1 MDSEYYCGIITDNE
15 SSNLDNI
22 FKQKCFDNNLDNL
35 DAEISKTK
43 FPDKYLNEL
52 YEISGKKISDL
63 KNQDGFLIYCNEDK
77 LKDDVEKNSIF
88 TISGDKLTT
97 YNIAGFIGTKHIF
110 LTIRSRFAKENRDDY
125 FLHYMLQKVFNI
137 NISTLEHAT
146 DRNKAFQFLPYLFK
160 YYFLQAMSQGLY
172 KKYVWNKYNDSKV
185 KGTIDI
191 ARHIKHNFIFTGN
204 IAYNVREHSYDN
216 NINQLIRH
224 TIEYISNLKMFSM
237 MLENDDMIDL
247 VQDIR
252 SITPTY
258 SEKNRQQVINNNLKS
273 DIHPYYS
280 EYEPLRQICLQ
291 ILMEDDELKYG
302 RTENKIYGVL
312 FDAAW
317 LWEEYLNTLV
327 SEIDSSFIHTRNKEG
342 FGMIKMLKD
351 MDNNKDCWHAYP
363 DFYSKES
370 GIVMD
375 AKYKHAKE
383 IKDIARDDRMQIISY
398 MHILGAATGV
408 FLYPTDKESDK
419 ENKHNILSGKL
430 NIPDKN
436 TDEYIYQYS
445 FKIPQGEINC
455 MQDFI
460 DKITVSENEFIEYW
474 KSVLKNN
481 NETVKC

>member
-1 MDSEYYCGIITDNE
+1 MSNPYLYGQTEDNKQ
-15 SSNLDNI
+15 SKSLDEI
-22 FKQKCFDNNLDNL
+22 FKIQ
-35 DAEISKTK
+35 
-43 FPDKYLNEL
+43 FPKELLNEL
-52 YEISGKKISDL
+52 YDISGKKISDL

-77 LKDDVEKNSIF
+77 LKDDVENNSIF

-97 YNIAGFIGTKHIF
+97 YNIAGFVGTQNT
-110 LTIRSRFAKENRDDY
+110 LLSIRSRFAQDNGDDY

-160 YYFLQAMSQGLY
+160 YYFLKALSQGLY

-237 MLENDDMIDL
+237 MLESDDMADL

-273 DIHPYYS
+273 DIHPYYY

-302 RTENKIYGVL
+302 RAENKIYGVL

-342 FGMIKMLKD
+342 VGMICMLK
-351 MDNNKDCWHAYP
+351 NKDNKPKYWQAYP
-363 DFYSKES
+363 DFYSS
-370 GIVMD
+370 ALDIVMD

-383 IKDIARDDRMQIISY
+383 VKDIARDDRMQIISY
-398 MHILGAATGV
+398 MHVLGLKKGV
-408 FLYPTDKESDK
+408 FLHPAD
-419 ENKHNILSGKL
+419 NKHAGNISYGKL
-430 NIPDKN
+430 NIPEKN
-436 TDEYIYQYS
+436 TDEYVYQYC

>member
-1 MDSEYYCGIITDNE
+1 MSNPYLYGQTEDNKQ
-15 SSNLDNI
+15 SKSLDEI
-22 FKQKCFDNNLDNL
+22 F
-35 DAEISKTK
+35 ETE
-43 FPDKYLNEL
+43 FPKELLNEL
-52 YEISGKKISDL
+52 YDISGKKISDL

-77 LKDDVEKNSIF
+77 LKDDVESSCIF

-97 YNIAGFIGTKHIF
+97 YNIAGFIGTKHTF
-110 LTIRSRFAKENRDDY
+110 LTIRSRFAKENDDY

-191 ARHIKHNFIFTGN
+191 ARHIKYNFIFTGN

-237 MLENDDMIDL
+237 MLESDDMVDL

-258 SEKNRQQVINNNLKS
+258 SEKNRQHIINNNLKS

-302 RTENKIYGVL
+302 RQENKIYGVL

-327 SEIDSSFIHTRNKEG
+327 CEIDSSFIHTCNKSKENR
-342 FGMIKMLKD
+342 IYMLE
-351 MDNNKDCWHAYP
+351 NNGWEAYP
-363 DFYSKES
+363 DYYSEVL

-375 AKYKHAKE
+375 AKYKHANG
-383 IKDIARDDRMQIISY
+383 INQIDSKDKMQIISY
-398 MHILGAATGV
+398 MHILGLKKGV
-408 FLYPTDKESDK
+408 FLYPSENYEEPKYRKLHLYHK
-419 ENKHNILSGKL
+419 ENS
-430 NIPDKN
+430 
-436 TDEYIYQYS
+436 DEYVYQYC
-445 FKIPQGEINC
+445 FKIPQGEIND

-481 NETVKC
+481 NETVKCQSDVII

>member
-1 MDSEYYCGIITDNE
+1 MNNE
-15 SSNLDNI
+15 CLYGHTV
-22 FKQKCFDNNLDNL
+22 DNNQSVSLD
-35 DAEISKTK
+35 EIFEPQFRKEL
-43 FPDKYLNEL
+43 LNEL
-52 YEISGKKISDL
+52 YDISGKKISDL
-63 KNQDGFLIYCNEDK
+63 KNQDGFLIYCNENK
-77 LKDDVEKNSIF
+77 LKDDVENNSIF

-97 YNIAGFIGTKHIF
+97 YNIAGFVGTQNT
-110 LTIRSRFAKENRDDY
+110 LLSIRSRFAQDNGDDY

-237 MLENDDMIDL
+237 MLESDDMIDL

-273 DIHPYYS
+273 DIHPYYY

-302 RTENKIYGVL
+302 RAENKIYGVL

-327 SEIDSSFIHTRNKEG
+327 SEIDSSFIHTRNKNG
-342 FGMIKMLKD
+342 SGMIKMLKD
-351 MDNNKDCWHAYP
+351 MGNDGDCWKAYP
-363 DFYSKES
+363 DYYSS
-370 GIVMD
+370 ALDIVMD

-383 IKDIARDDRMQIISY
+383 VKDIARDDRMQIISY
-398 MHILGAATGV
+398 MHILGLKKGV
-408 FLYPTDKESDK
+408 FLHPAD
-419 ENKHNILSGKL
+419 NKHAGNISYGKL

-436 TDEYIYQYS
+436 TDEYVYQYC

>member
-1 MDSEYYCGIITDNE
+1 MSNPYLYGQTEDNNQ
-15 SSNLDNI
+15 SVSLDEI
-22 FKQKCFDNNLDNL
+22 FKIQ
-35 DAEISKTK
+35 
-43 FPDKYLNEL
+43 FPKELLNEL
-52 YEISGKKISDL
+52 YDISGKKISDL
-63 KNQDGFLIYCNEDK
+63 KNLDGFLIYCNEDK
-77 LKDDVEKNSIF
+77 LKDDVESSSIF

-97 YNIAGFIGTKHIF
+97 YNIAGFVGTQNT
-110 LTIRSRFAKENRDDY
+110 LLSIRSRFAQDNGDDY

-160 YYFLQAMSQGLY
+160 YYFLKALSQKKK

-237 MLENDDMIDL
+237 MLESDDMADL

-273 DIHPYYS
+273 DIHPYYY

-302 RTENKIYGVL
+302 RAENKIYGVL

-317 LWEEYLNTLV
+317 LWEEYLNTLI
-327 SEIDSSFIHTRNKEG
+327 SEIDSSFIHTRNKSKENR
-342 FGMIKMLKD
+342 IYMLE
-351 MDNNKDCWHAYP
+351 NNGWEAYP
-363 DFYSKES
+363 DYYSS
-370 GIVMD
+370 ALDIVMD
-375 AKYKHAKE
+375 AKYKHANG
-383 IKDIARDDRMQIISY
+383 INQIDSKDKMQIISY
-398 MHILGAATGV
+398 MHVLGLKKGV
-408 FLYPTDKESDK
+408 FLHPAD
-419 ENKHNILSGKL
+419 NKHAGNISYGKL
-430 NIPDKN
+430 NIPEKN
-436 TDEYIYQYS
+436 TDEYVYQHC

>member
-1 MDSEYYCGIITDNE
+1 MSNPYLYGQTEDNKQ
-15 SSNLDNI
+15 SKSLDEI
-22 FKQKCFDNNLDNL
+22 FKIQ
-35 DAEISKTK
+35 
-43 FPDKYLNEL
+43 FPKELLNEL
-52 YEISGKKISDL
+52 YDISGKKISDL

-77 LKDDVEKNSIF
+77 LKDDVENNSIF

-97 YNIAGFIGTKHIF
+97 YNIAGFVGTQNT
-110 LTIRSRFAKENRDDY
+110 LLSIRSRFAQDNGDDY

-137 NISTLEHAT
+137 NISTLEHTT

-160 YYFLQAMSQGLY
+160 YYFLKALSQGLY

-237 MLENDDMIDL
+237 MLESDDMIDL

-273 DIHPYYS
+273 DIHPYYY

-302 RTENKIYGVL
+302 RAENKIYGVL

-317 LWEEYLNTLV
+317 LWEEYLNILI
-327 SEIDSSFIHTRNKEG
+327 SEIDISFIHTCNKSKENR
-342 FGMIKMLKD
+342 IYMLE
-351 MDNNKDCWHAYP
+351 NNGWEAYP
-363 DFYSKES
+363 DYYSS
-370 GIVMD
+370 ALDIVMD
-375 AKYKHAKE
+375 AKYKHANG
-383 IKDIARDDRMQIISY
+383 INQIDDSKDKMQIISY
-398 MHILGAATGV
+398 MHVLGLKKGV
-408 FLYPTDKESDK
+408 FLHPAD
-419 ENKHNILSGKL
+419 NKHAGNISYGKL

-436 TDEYIYQYS
+436 TDEYVYQYC

-460 DKITVSENEFIEYW
+460 DKIIVSENEFIEYW

>member
-1 MDSEYYCGIITDNE
+1 MSNPYLYGQTEDNKQ
-15 SSNLDNI
+15 SKSLDEI
-22 FKQKCFDNNLDNL
+22 FKIQ
-35 DAEISKTK
+35 
-43 FPDKYLNEL
+43 FPKELLNEL
-52 YEISGKKISDL
+52 YDISGKKISDL

-77 LKDDVEKNSIF
+77 LKDDVENNSIF

-97 YNIAGFIGTKHIF
+97 YNIAGFVGTQNT
-110 LTIRSRFAKENRDDY
+110 LLSIRSRFAQDNGDDY

-160 YYFLQAMSQGLY
+160 YYFLKALSQGLY

-237 MLENDDMIDL
+237 MLESDDMIDL

-273 DIHPYYS
+273 DIHPYYY

-302 RTENKIYGVL
+302 RAENKIYGVL

-317 LWEEYLNTLV
+317 LWEEYLNTLI
-327 SEIDSSFIHTRNKEG
+327 SEIDSSFIHTRNKSKENR
-342 FGMIKMLKD
+342 IYMLE
-351 MDNNKDCWHAYP
+351 NNGWEAYP
-363 DFYSKES
+363 DYYSS
-370 GIVMD
+370 ALDIVMD
-375 AKYKHAKE
+375 AKYKHANG
-383 IKDIARDDRMQIISY
+383 INQIDSKDKMQIISY
-398 MHILGAATGV
+398 MHVLGLKKGV
-408 FLYPTDKESDK
+408 FLHPAD
-419 ENKHNILSGKL
+419 NKHAGNISYGKL

-436 TDEYIYQYS
+436 TDEYVYQYC

>member
-1 MDSEYYCGIITDNE
+1 MNNECLYGYTVDNNQ
-15 SSNLDNI
+15 SVSLDKI
-22 FKQKCFDNNLDNL
+22 FKPQ
-35 DAEISKTK
+35 
-43 FPDKYLNEL
+43 FPKELLNEL
-52 YEISGKKISDL
+52 YDISGKKISDL

-77 LKDDVEKNSIF
+77 LKDDVENNSIF
-88 TISGDKLTT
+88 TISGNELTT
-97 YNIAGFIGTKHIF
+97 HNIAGFIGTQNT
-110 LTIRSRFAKENRDDY
+110 LLSIRSRFAHDNGDDY

-146 DRNKAFQFLPYLFK
+146 DRNNAFQFLPYLFK
-160 YYFLQAMSQGLY
+160 YYFLRALSQGLY

-237 MLENDDMIDL
+237 MLESDDMADL

-302 RTENKIYGVL
+302 RQENKIYGVL
-312 FDAAW
+312 FDIAW
-317 LWEEYLNTLV
+317 LWEEYLNTLIK
-327 SEIDSSFIHTRNKEG
+327 EIDSSVTHTRNKSKENR
-342 FGMIKMLKD
+342 IYMLE
-351 MDNNKDCWHAYP
+351 NNGWEAYP
-363 DFYSKES
+363 DYYSS
-370 GIVMD
+370 ALDIVMD

-383 IKDIARDDRMQIISY
+383 VKDIARDDRMQIISY
-398 MHILGAATGV
+398 MHILGLKKGV
-408 FLYPTDKESDK
+408 FLYPSENYEEPKYRKLHLYHKE
-419 ENKHNILSGKL
+419 
-430 NIPDKN
+430 N
-436 TDEYIYQYS
+436 TDEYVYQYC
-445 FKIPQGEINC
+445 FKIPQGKINS

-460 DKITVSENEFIEYW
+460 DEIEKSEIKFKEYL
-474 KSVLKNN
+474 KSVLNQD
-481 NETVKC
+481 NEIVKC

>member
-1 MDSEYYCGIITDNE
+1 MSNPYLYGQTEDNKQ
-15 SSNLDNI
+15 SKSLDEI
-22 FKQKCFDNNLDNL
+22 F
-35 DAEISKTK
+35 ETE
-43 FPDKYLNEL
+43 FPKELLNEL
-52 YEISGKKISDL
+52 YDISGKKISDL

-77 LKDDVEKNSIF
+77 LKDDVESSSIF

-97 YNIAGFIGTKHIF
+97 YNIAGFVGTQNT
-110 LTIRSRFAKENRDDY
+110 LLSIRSRFAQDNGDDY

-137 NISTLEHAT
+137 NISTLEHTT

-237 MLENDDMIDL
+237 MLESDDMIDL

-273 DIHPYYS
+273 DIHPYYY

-302 RTENKIYGVL
+302 RQENKIYGVL

-327 SEIDSSFIHTRNKEG
+327 SEIDSSFIHTRNKSKENR
-342 FGMIKMLKD
+342 IYMLE
-351 MDNNKDCWHAYP
+351 NNGWEAYP
-363 DFYSKES
+363 DYYSS
-370 GIVMD
+370 ALDIVMD
-375 AKYKHAKE
+375 AKYKHANG
-383 IKDIARDDRMQIISY
+383 INQIDSKDKMQIISY
-398 MHILGAATGV
+398 MHILGLKKGV
-408 FLYPTDKESDK
+408 FLYPSKSYEKPKSRKLHLYHKE
-419 ENKHNILSGKL
+419 
-430 NIPDKN
+430 N
-436 TDEYIYQYS
+436 TDEYVYQYC
-445 FKIPQGEINC
+445 FKIPQGEING

-460 DKITVSENEFIEYW
+460 DKITVSENEFKEYW
-474 KSVLKNN
+474 KSLLKNN

>member
-1 MDSEYYCGIITDNE
+1 MSNPYLYGQTEDNKQ
-15 SSNLDNI
+15 SKSLDEI
-22 FKQKCFDNNLDNL
+22 FKIQ
-35 DAEISKTK
+35 
-43 FPDKYLNEL
+43 FPKELLNEL
-52 YEISGKKISDL
+52 YDISGKKISDL

-77 LKDDVEKNSIF
+77 LKDDVENNSIF

-97 YNIAGFIGTKHIF
+97 YNIAGFVGTQNT
-110 LTIRSRFAKENRDDY
+110 LLSIRSRFAQDNGDDY

-137 NISTLEHAT
+137 NISTLEHTT

-160 YYFLQAMSQGLY
+160 YYFLKALSQGLY

-237 MLENDDMIDL
+237 MLESDDMIDL

-273 DIHPYYS
+273 DIHPYYY

-302 RTENKIYGVL
+302 RAENKIYGVL

-317 LWEEYLNTLV
+317 LWEEYLNTLI
-327 SEIDSSFIHTRNKEG
+327 SEIDSSFIHTRNKSKENR
-342 FGMIKMLKD
+342 IYMLE
-351 MDNNKDCWHAYP
+351 NNGWEAYP
-363 DFYSKES
+363 DYYSS
-370 GIVMD
+370 ALDIVMD
-375 AKYKHAKE
+375 AKYKHANG
-383 IKDIARDDRMQIISY
+383 INQIDDSKDKMQIISY
-398 MHILGAATGV
+398 MHILGLKKGV
-408 FLYPTDKESDK
+408 FLHPAD
-419 ENKHNILSGKL
+419 NKHAGNISYGKL

-436 TDEYIYQYS
+436 TDEYVYQYC

-460 DKITVSENEFIEYW
+460 DKIIVSENEFIEYW

>member
-1 MDSEYYCGIITDNE
+1 MSNPYLYGQTEDNKQ
-15 SSNLDNI
+15 SKSLDEI
-22 FKQKCFDNNLDNL
+22 FKTQ
-35 DAEISKTK
+35 
-43 FPDKYLNEL
+43 FPKELLNEL
-52 YEISGKKISDL
+52 YDISGKKISDL

-77 LKDDVEKNSIF
+77 LKDDVENNSIF
-88 TISGDKLTT
+88 TISGNELTT
-97 YNIAGFIGTKHIF
+97 HNIAGFIGTQNT
-110 LTIRSRFAKENRDDY
+110 LLSIRSRFAHDNGDDY

-137 NISTLEHAT
+137 NISTLEHT
-146 DRNKAFQFLPYLFK
+146 TNRNKAFQFLPYLFK
-160 YYFLQAMSQGLY
+160 YYFLKALSQGLY

-237 MLENDDMIDL
+237 MLENDDMADL

-302 RTENKIYGVL
+302 RQENKIYGVL

-327 SEIDSSFIHTRNKEG
+327 SEIDSNFIHTRNKEG

-408 FLYPTDKESDK
+408 FLYPTDEESDK
-419 ENKHNILSGKL
+419 ENKHNISSGKL

-436 TDEYIYQYS
+436 TDEYIYQYR
-445 FKIPQGEINC
+445 FKIPQGKINS

-460 DKITVSENEFIEYW
+460 DEIEKSEIKFKEYL
-474 KSVLKNN
+474 KSVLSQN
-481 NETVKC
+481 NEMVKC

>member
-1 MDSEYYCGIITDNE
+1 MSNPYLYGQTEDNKQ
-15 SSNLDNI
+15 SKSLDEI
-22 FKQKCFDNNLDNL
+22 FKIQ
-35 DAEISKTK
+35 
-43 FPDKYLNEL
+43 FPKELLNEL
-52 YEISGKKISDL
+52 YDISGKKISDL

-77 LKDDVEKNSIF
+77 LKDDVENNSIF

-97 YNIAGFIGTKHIF
+97 YNIAGFVGTQNT
-110 LTIRSRFAKENRDDY
+110 LLSIRSRFAQDNGDDY

-237 MLENDDMIDL
+237 MLESDDMIDL

-273 DIHPYYS
+273 DIHPYYY

-302 RTENKIYGVL
+302 RAENKIYGVL

-317 LWEEYLNTLV
+317 LWEEYLNTLI

-342 FGMIKMLKD
+342 VGMIKMLKD
-351 MDNNKDCWHAYP
+351 MGNDGDCWKAYP
-363 DFYSKES
+363 DFYSEVL

-375 AKYKHAKE
+375 AKYKHANGINQIDSK
-383 IKDIARDDRMQIISY
+383 DRMQIISY
-398 MHILGAATGV
+398 MHILGLKKGV
-408 FLYPTDKESDK
+408 FLHPAD
-419 ENKHNILSGKL
+419 NKHAGNISYGKL

-436 TDEYIYQYS
+436 TDEYVYQYC

-474 KSVLKNN
+474 KSILKNN

>member
-1 MDSEYYCGIITDNE
+1 MSNPYLYGQTEDNKQ
-15 SSNLDNI
+15 SKSLDEI
-22 FKQKCFDNNLDNL
+22 FKIQ
-35 DAEISKTK
+35 
-43 FPDKYLNEL
+43 FPKELLNEL
-52 YEISGKKISDL
+52 YDISGKKISDL

-77 LKDDVEKNSIF
+77 LKDDVENNSIF

-97 YNIAGFIGTKHIF
+97 YNIAGFVGTQNT
-110 LTIRSRFAKENRDDY
+110 LLSIRSRFAQDNGDDY

-237 MLENDDMIDL
+237 MLESDDMIDL

-273 DIHPYYS
+273 DIHPYYY

-302 RTENKIYGVL
+302 RAENKIYGVL

-317 LWEEYLNTLV
+317 LWEEYLNTLI
-327 SEIDSSFIHTRNKEG
+327 SEIDSSFIHTRNKNG
-342 FGMIKMLKD
+342 SGMIKMLKD
-351 MDNNKDCWHAYP
+351 MGNDGGCWKAYP
-363 DFYSKES
+363 DYYSS
-370 GIVMD
+370 ALDIVMD

-383 IKDIARDDRMQIISY
+383 VKDIARDDRMQIISY
-398 MHILGAATGV
+398 MHILGLKKGV
-408 FLYPTDKESDK
+408 FLHPAD
-419 ENKHNILSGKL
+419 NKHAGNISYGKL

-436 TDEYIYQYS
+436 TDEYVYQYC

-460 DKITVSENEFIEYW
+460 DKIIVSENEFIEYW
-474 KSVLKNN
+474 KSILKNN

>member
-1 MDSEYYCGIITDNE
+1 MSNPYLYGQTEDNKQ
-15 SSNLDNI
+15 SKSLDEI
-22 FKQKCFDNNLDNL
+22 FKIQ
-35 DAEISKTK
+35 
-43 FPDKYLNEL
+43 FPKELLNEL
-52 YEISGKKISDL
+52 YDISSKKISDL

-77 LKDDVEKNSIF
+77 LKDDVESSSIF

-97 YNIAGFIGTKHIF
+97 YNIAGFVGTQNT
-110 LTIRSRFAKENRDDY
+110 LLSIRSRFAQDNGDDY

-160 YYFLQAMSQGLY
+160 YYFLKALSQGLY

-237 MLENDDMIDL
+237 MLESDDMIDL

-273 DIHPYYS
+273 DIHPYYY

-302 RTENKIYGVL
+302 RAENKIYGVL

-317 LWEEYLNTLV
+317 LWEEYLNTLI
-327 SEIDSSFIHTRNKEG
+327 SEIDSSFIHTRNKNG
-342 FGMIKMLKD
+342 VGMICMLK
-351 MDNNKDCWHAYP
+351 NKDNKPKYWQAYP
-363 DFYSKES
+363 DFYSEVL

-383 IKDIARDDRMQIISY
+383 VKDIARDDRMQIISY
-398 MHILGAATGV
+398 MHILGLKKGV
-408 FLYPTDKESDK
+408 FLHPAD
-419 ENKHNILSGKL
+419 NKHAGNISYGKL

-436 TDEYIYQYS
+436 TDEYVYQYC

-474 KSVLKNN
+474 KSILKNN

>member
-1 MDSEYYCGIITDNE
+1 M
-15 SSNLDNI
+15 SNPYLG
-22 FKQKCFDNNLDNL
+22 QTEDNNQSKSLD
-35 DAEISKTK
+35 EIFETE
-43 FPDKYLNEL
+43 FPKELLNEL
-52 YEISGKKISDL
+52 YDISGKKISDL

-77 LKDDVEKNSIF
+77 LKDDVESSSIF

-97 YNIAGFIGTKHIF
+97 YNIAGFVGTQNT
-110 LTIRSRFAKENRDDY
+110 LLSIRSRFAQDNGDDY

-160 YYFLQAMSQGLY
+160 YYFLKALSQGLY

-237 MLENDDMIDL
+237 MLESDDMIDL

-273 DIHPYYS
+273 DIHPYYY

-302 RTENKIYGVL
+302 RAENKIYGVL

-317 LWEEYLNTLV
+317 LWEEYLNTLI
-327 SEIDSSFIHTRNKEG
+327 SEIDSSFIHTRNKSKENR
-342 FGMIKMLKD
+342 IYMLE
-351 MDNNKDCWHAYP
+351 NNGWEAYP
-363 DFYSKES
+363 DYYSS
-370 GIVMD
+370 ALDIVMD
-375 AKYKHAKE
+375 AKYKHANG
-383 IKDIARDDRMQIISY
+383 INQIDDSKDKMQIISY
-398 MHILGAATGV
+398 MHILGLKKGV
-408 FLYPTDKESDK
+408 FLHPAD
-419 ENKHNILSGKL
+419 NKHAGNISYGKL

-436 TDEYIYQYS
+436 TDEYVYQYC

>member
-1 MDSEYYCGIITDNE
+1 MSNPYLYGQTEDNKQ
-15 SSNLDNI
+15 SKSLDEI
-22 FKQKCFDNNLDNL
+22 FKIQ
-35 DAEISKTK
+35 
-43 FPDKYLNEL
+43 FPKELLNEL
-52 YEISGKKISDL
+52 YDISGKKISDL

-77 LKDDVEKNSIF
+77 LKDDVENNSIF

-97 YNIAGFIGTKHIF
+97 YNIAGFVGTQNT
-110 LTIRSRFAKENRDDY
+110 LLSVRSRFAQDNGDDY

-237 MLENDDMIDL
+237 MLESDDMIDL

-273 DIHPYYS
+273 DIHPYYY

-302 RTENKIYGVL
+302 RAENKIYGVL

-317 LWEEYLNTLV
+317 LWEEYLNTLI
-327 SEIDSSFIHTRNKEG
+327 SEIDSSFIHTRNKSKENR
-342 FGMIKMLKD
+342 IYMLE
-351 MDNNKDCWHAYP
+351 NNGWEAYP
-363 DFYSKES
+363 DYYSS
-370 GIVMD
+370 ALDIVMD
-375 AKYKHAKE
+375 AKYKHANG
-383 IKDIARDDRMQIISY
+383 INQIVDSKDKMQIISY
-398 MHILGAATGV
+398 MHVLGLKKGV
-408 FLYPTDKESDK
+408 FLHPAD
-419 ENKHNILSGKL
+419 NKHAGNISYGKL

-436 TDEYIYQYS
+436 TDEYVYQYC

>member
-1 MDSEYYCGIITDNE
+1 MSNEYSGKTTDNR
-15 SSNLDNI
+15 SASLNDI
-22 FKQKCFDNNLDNL
+22 FKTDVPSDV
-35 DAEISKTK
+35 I
-43 FPDKYLNEL
+43 NEL
-52 YEISGKKISDL
+52 KEISGKKISDL
-63 KNQDGFLIYCNEDK
+63 KNKDGFLIYCNEDK
-77 LKDDVEKNSIF
+77 LKDDVESSSIF
-88 TISGDKLTT
+88 TISGNKLTT
-97 YNIAGFIGTKHIF
+97 YNIAGFIGTKHTF
-110 LTIRSRFAKENRDDY
+110 LTIRSRFAKENDDY

-185 KGTIDI
+185 KGTVDI

-204 IAYNVREHSYDN
+204 IAYNVREHRYDN

-224 TIEYISNLKMFSM
+224 TIEYISNLKIFSM
-237 MLENDDMIDL
+237 MLENDDMADL

-302 RTENKIYGVL
+302 RQENKIYGVL

-327 SEIDSSFIHTRNKEG
+327 SEIDSNFIHTRNKEG
-342 FGMIKMLKD
+342 AGRIYMLKNE
-351 MDNNKDCWHAYP
+351 NNEPKYWQAYP
-363 DFYSKES
+363 DFYSKKL

-375 AKYKHAKE
+375 AKYKHANGISK
-383 IKDIARDDRMQIISY
+383 IGSDDRMQIISY
-398 MHILGAATGV
+398 MHILGLKKGV
-408 FLYPTDKESDK
+408 FLHPAD
-419 ENKHNILSGKL
+419 NKHAGNISYGKL
-430 NIPDKN
+430 NIPEKN
-436 TDEYIYQYS
+436 TDEYVYQYC

>member
-1 MDSEYYCGIITDNE
+1 M
-15 SSNLDNI
+15 SNPYG
-22 FKQKCFDNNLDNL
+22 QTEDNNQSVSLD
-35 DAEISKTK
+35 EIFETE
-43 FPDKYLNEL
+43 FPKELLNEL
-52 YEISGKKISDL
+52 YDISGKKISDL

-77 LKDDVEKNSIF
+77 LKDDVESSSIF

-97 YNIAGFIGTKHIF
+97 YNIAGFVGTQNT
-110 LTIRSRFAKENRDDY
+110 LLSIRSRFAQDNGDDY

-237 MLENDDMIDL
+237 MLESDDMIDL

-273 DIHPYYS
+273 DIHPYYY

-302 RTENKIYGVL
+302 RAENKIYGVL

-317 LWEEYLNTLV
+317 LWEEYLNTLI

-342 FGMIKMLKD
+342 VGMICMLK
-351 MDNNKDCWHAYP
+351 NKDNKPKYWQAYP
-363 DFYSKES
+363 DYYSS
-370 GIVMD
+370 ALDIVMD
-375 AKYKHAKE
+375 AKYKHANG
-383 IKDIARDDRMQIISY
+383 INQIDSKDKMQIISY
-398 MHILGAATGV
+398 MHILGLKKGV
-408 FLYPTDKESDK
+408 FLHPAD
-419 ENKHNILSGKL
+419 NKHAGNISYGKL

-436 TDEYIYQYS
+436 TDEYVYQYC

-460 DKITVSENEFIEYW
+460 DKITVSENKFIEYW

>member
-1 MDSEYYCGIITDNE
+1 M
-15 SSNLDNI
+15 SNPYLYG
-22 FKQKCFDNNLDNL
+22 QTEDNNQSVSLD
-35 DAEISKTK
+35 EIFETE
-43 FPDKYLNEL
+43 FPKELLNEL
-52 YEISGKKISDL
+52 YDISGKKISDL

-77 LKDDVEKNSIF
+77 LKDDVENNSIF

-97 YNIAGFIGTKHIF
+97 YNIAGFVGTQNT
-110 LTIRSRFAKENRDDY
+110 LLSIRSRFAQDNGDDY

-137 NISTLEHAT
+137 NISTLEHST

-237 MLENDDMIDL
+237 MLESDDMIDL

-273 DIHPYYS
+273 DIHPYYY

-302 RTENKIYGVL
+302 RAENKIYGVL

-317 LWEEYLNTLV
+317 LWEEYLNTLI

-342 FGMIKMLKD
+342 VGMICMLK
-351 MDNNKDCWHAYP
+351 NKDNKPKYWQAYP
-363 DFYSKES
+363 DFYSEVL

-383 IKDIARDDRMQIISY
+383 VKDIARDDRMQIISY

-408 FLYPTDKESDK
+408 FLYPTDEESDK
-419 ENKHNILSGKL
+419 ENKHNISSGKL

-436 TDEYIYQYS
+436 TDEYVYQYC

-460 DKITVSENEFIEYW
+460 DKITVSENEFIEYL
-474 KSVLKNN
+474 KSVLNQD
-481 NETVKC
+481 NEIVKC

>member
-1 MDSEYYCGIITDNE
+1 MSNPYLYGQTEDNKQ
-15 SSNLDNI
+15 SKSLDEI
-22 FKQKCFDNNLDNL
+22 F
-35 DAEISKTK
+35 ETE
-43 FPDKYLNEL
+43 FPKELLNEL
-52 YEISGKKISDL
+52 YDISGKKISDL

-77 LKDDVEKNSIF
+77 LKDDVENNSIF

-97 YNIAGFIGTKHIF
+97 YNIAGFVGTQNT
-110 LTIRSRFAKENRDDY
+110 LLSIRSRFAQDNGDDY

-137 NISTLEHAT
+137 NISTLEHTT

-237 MLENDDMIDL
+237 MLESDDMIDL

-273 DIHPYYS
+273 DIHPYYY

-302 RTENKIYGVL
+302 RAENKIYGVL

-317 LWEEYLNTLV
+317 LWEEYLNTLI

-342 FGMIKMLKD
+342 VGMICMLK
-351 MDNNKDCWHAYP
+351 NKDNKPKYWQAYP
-363 DFYSKES
+363 DFYSKKLD
-370 GIVMD
+370 IIMD

-383 IKDIARDDRMQIISY
+383 VKDIARDDRMQIISY
-398 MHILGAATGV
+398 MHILGIKKGV
-408 FLYPTDKESDK
+408 FLYPSESYEEPKYSKLHLYHKE
-419 ENKHNILSGKL
+419 
-430 NIPDKN
+430 N
-436 TDEYIYQYS
+436 TDEYVYQYC
-445 FKIPQGEINC
+445 FKIPQGEING

>member
-1 MDSEYYCGIITDNE
+1 MNNPYLYGQTEDNKQ
-15 SSNLDNI
+15 SKSLDEI
-22 FKQKCFDNNLDNL
+22 FKIQ
-35 DAEISKTK
+35 
-43 FPDKYLNEL
+43 FPKELLNEL
-52 YEISGKKISDL
+52 YDISGKKISDL

-77 LKDDVEKNSIF
+77 LKDDVENNSIF

-97 YNIAGFIGTKHIF
+97 YNIAGFVGTQNT
-110 LTIRSRFAKENRDDY
+110 LLSIRSRFAQDNGDDY

-160 YYFLQAMSQGLY
+160 YYFLKALSQGLY

-237 MLENDDMIDL
+237 MLESDDMIDL

-273 DIHPYYS
+273 DIHPYYY

-302 RTENKIYGVL
+302 RAENKIYGVL

-342 FGMIKMLKD
+342 VGMICMLK
-351 MDNNKDCWHAYP
+351 NKDNKPKYWQAYP
-363 DFYSKES
+363 DFYSEVL

-383 IKDIARDDRMQIISY
+383 VKDIVRDDRMQIISY
-398 MHILGAATGV
+398 MHILGLKKGV
-408 FLYPTDKESDK
+408 FLYPSESYEEPKYSKLHLYHKE
-419 ENKHNILSGKL
+419 
-430 NIPDKN
+430 N
-436 TDEYIYQYS
+436 TDEYVYQYC

-474 KSVLKNN
+474 KSILKNN

>member
-1 MDSEYYCGIITDNE
+1 MSNPYLYGQTEDNKQ
-15 SSNLDNI
+15 SKSLDEI
-22 FKQKCFDNNLDNL
+22 FKIQ
-35 DAEISKTK
+35 
-43 FPDKYLNEL
+43 FPKELLNEL
-52 YEISGKKISDL
+52 YDISGKKISDL

-77 LKDDVEKNSIF
+77 LKDDVENNSIF

-97 YNIAGFIGTKHIF
+97 YNIAGFVGTQNT
-110 LTIRSRFAKENRDDY
+110 LLSIRSRFAQDNGDDY

-137 NISTLEHAT
+137 NISTLEHTT

-160 YYFLQAMSQGLY
+160 YYFLKALSQGLY

-237 MLENDDMIDL
+237 MLESDDMIDL

-273 DIHPYYS
+273 DIHPYYY

-302 RTENKIYGVL
+302 RAENKIYGVL

-317 LWEEYLNTLV
+317 LWEEYLNTLI
-327 SEIDSSFIHTRNKEG
+327 SEIDSSFIHTCNKSKENR
-342 FGMIKMLKD
+342 IYMLE
-351 MDNNKDCWHAYP
+351 NNGWEAYP
-363 DFYSKES
+363 DYYSS
-370 GIVMD
+370 ALDIVMD
-375 AKYKHAKE
+375 AKYKHANG
-383 IKDIARDDRMQIISY
+383 INQIDDSKDKMQIISY
-398 MHILGAATGV
+398 MHILGLKKGV
-408 FLYPTDKESDK
+408 FLHPAD
-419 ENKHNILSGKL
+419 NKHAGNISYGKL

-436 TDEYIYQYS
+436 TDEYVYQYC

-460 DKITVSENEFIEYW
+460 DKIIVSENEFIEYW

>member
-1 MDSEYYCGIITDNE
+1 MDSEYYCGIINDNE

-35 DAEISKTK
+35 DAEISETK

-52 YEISGKKISDL
+52 YDISGKKISDL

-97 YNIAGFIGTKHIF
+97 YNIAGFIGTKHTF
-110 LTIRSRFAKENRDDY
+110 LTIRSRFAYDNGDDY

-137 NISTLEHAT
+137 NISTLEHST

-224 TIEYISNLKMFSM
+224 TIEYISNIKMFSI

-252 SITPTY
+252 NITPTY
-258 SEKNRQQVINNNLKS
+258 SAKNRQQVINNNLKS

-302 RTENKIYGVL
+302 RQENKIYGVL

-327 SEIDSSFIHTRNKEG
+327 CEIDSSFIHTRNKSKENR
-342 FGMIKMLKD
+342 IYMLE
-351 MDNNKDCWHAYP
+351 NNGWEAYP
-363 DFYSKES
+363 DFYSEVL

-383 IKDIARDDRMQIISY
+383 VKDIARDDRMQIISY

-408 FLYPTDKESDK
+408 FLYPTDEEIDK
-419 ENKHNILSGKL
+419 ENKHNISSGKL

-436 TDEYIYQYS
+436 TDEYIYQYR
-445 FKIPQGEINC
+445 FKIPQGEINS

-460 DKITVSENEFIEYW
+460 NEIEKSEIKFKEYL
-474 KSVLKNN
+474 KSVLSQN
-481 NETVKC
+481 NEIVKC

>member
-1 MDSEYYCGIITDNE
+1 MNNKYPYGYTV
-15 SSNLDNI
+15 
-22 FKQKCFDNNLDNL
+22 DNNQSVSLD
-35 DAEISKTK
+35 EIFETE
-43 FPDKYLNEL
+43 FPKELLNEL
-52 YEISGKKISDL
+52 YDISGKKISDL

-77 LKDDVEKNSIF
+77 LKDDVESSSIF
-88 TISGDKLTT
+88 TISGNKLTT
-97 YNIAGFIGTKHIF
+97 YNIAGFIGTKHTF
-110 LTIRSRFAKENRDDY
+110 LTIRSRFAKENDDY

-160 YYFLQAMSQGLY
+160 YYFLRALSQGLY

-237 MLENDDMIDL
+237 MLESDDMADL

-302 RTENKIYGVL
+302 RQENKIYGIL

-327 SEIDSSFIHTRNKEG
+327 SEIDRSFIHTRNKSKENR
-342 FGMIKMLKD
+342 IYMLE
-351 MDNNKDCWHAYP
+351 NNGWEAYP
-363 DFYSKES
+363 DYYSS
-370 GIVMD
+370 ALDIVMD
-375 AKYKHAKE
+375 AKYKHANG
-383 IKDIARDDRMQIISY
+383 INQIDSKDKMQIISY
-398 MHILGAATGV
+398 MHILGLKKGV
-408 FLYPTDKESDK
+408 FLYPSKNDEEPKYRKLHLYHKE
-419 ENKHNILSGKL
+419 
-430 NIPDKN
+430 N
-436 TDEYIYQYS
+436 TDEYVYQYC
-445 FKIPQGEINC
+445 FKIPQGEINN

-460 DKITVSENEFIEYW
+460 NQITVSEKKFIEYW
-474 KSVLKNN
+474 KSVLSQD

>member
-1 MDSEYYCGIITDNE
+1 MNNE
-15 SSNLDNI
+15 CLYGHTV
-22 FKQKCFDNNLDNL
+22 DNNQSKSLD
-35 DAEISKTK
+35 EIFETE
-43 FPDKYLNEL
+43 FPKELLNEL
-52 YEISGKKISDL
+52 YDISGKKISDL

-77 LKDDVEKNSIF
+77 LKDDVENNSIF

-97 YNIAGFIGTKHIF
+97 YNIAGFVGTQNT
-110 LTIRSRFAKENRDDY
+110 LLSIRSRFAQDNGDDY

-146 DRNKAFQFLPYLFK
+146 DMNKAFQFLPYLFK

-237 MLENDDMIDL
+237 MLESDDMIDL

-273 DIHPYYS
+273 DIHPYYY

-302 RTENKIYGVL
+302 RAENKIYGVL

-327 SEIDSSFIHTRNKEG
+327 SEIDSSFIHTRNKSKENR
-342 FGMIKMLKD
+342 IYMLE
-351 MDNNKDCWHAYP
+351 NNGWEAYP
-363 DFYSKES
+363 DYYSS
-370 GIVMD
+370 ALDIVMD
-375 AKYKHAKE
+375 AKYKHANG
-383 IKDIARDDRMQIISY
+383 INQIDDSKDKMQIISY
-398 MHILGAATGV
+398 MHVLGLKKGV
-408 FLYPTDKESDK
+408 FLHPAD
-419 ENKHNILSGKL
+419 NKHAGNISYGKL

-436 TDEYIYQYS
+436 TDEYVYQYC

>member
-35 DAEISKTK
+35 DAEISETK

-77 LKDDVEKNSIF
+77 LKDDVENNSIF
-88 TISGDKLTT
+88 TISGNELTT
-97 YNIAGFIGTKHIF
+97 HNIAGFIGTQNT
-110 LTIRSRFAKENRDDY
+110 LLSIRSRFAKENRDDY

-160 YYFLQAMSQGLY
+160 YYFLKALSQGLY

-237 MLENDDMIDL
+237 MLESDDMADL

-273 DIHPYYS
+273 DIHPYYY

-302 RTENKIYGVL
+302 RQENKIYGVL

-327 SEIDSSFIHTRNKEG
+327 SEIDRSFIHTRNKSKENR
-342 FGMIKMLKD
+342 IYMLE
-351 MDNNKDCWHAYP
+351 NNGWEAYP
-363 DFYSKES
+363 DYYSS
-370 GIVMD
+370 ALDIVMD

-383 IKDIARDDRMQIISY
+383 VKDIARDDRMQIISY
-398 MHILGAATGV
+398 MHILGLKKGV
-408 FLYPTDKESDK
+408 FLYPSESGDKLTCKKLHFYHK
-419 ENKHNILSGKL
+419 ENKDECIL
-430 NIPDKN
+430 
-436 TDEYIYQYS
+436 QYS
-445 FKIPQGEINC
+445 FKIPQGEIND
-455 MQDFI
+455 MHDFI
-460 DKITVSENEFIEYW
+460 NQITVSEKKFIEYW
-474 KSVLKNN
+474 KSVLSQD
-481 NETVKC
+481 NETVKY

>member
-1 MDSEYYCGIITDNE
+1 MSNPYLYGQTEDNKQ
-15 SSNLDNI
+15 SKSLDEI
-22 FKQKCFDNNLDNL
+22 FKIQ
-35 DAEISKTK
+35 
-43 FPDKYLNEL
+43 FPKELLNEL
-52 YEISGKKISDL
+52 YDISGKKISDL

-77 LKDDVEKNSIF
+77 LKDDVENNSIF

-97 YNIAGFIGTKHIF
+97 YNIAGFVGTQNT
-110 LTIRSRFAKENRDDY
+110 LLSIRSRFAQDNGDDY

-137 NISTLEHAT
+137 NISTLEHTT

-237 MLENDDMIDL
+237 MLESDDMADL

-273 DIHPYYS
+273 DIHPYYY

-302 RTENKIYGVL
+302 RAENKIYGVL

-317 LWEEYLNTLV
+317 LWEEYLNTLI

-342 FGMIKMLKD
+342 VGMICMLK
-351 MDNNKDCWHAYP
+351 NKDNKPKYWQAYP
-363 DFYSKES
+363 DFYSEVL

-383 IKDIARDDRMQIISY
+383 VKDIARDDRMQIISY
-398 MHILGAATGV
+398 MHILGLKKGV
-408 FLYPTDKESDK
+408 FLHPAD
-419 ENKHNILSGKL
+419 NKHAGNISYGKL

-436 TDEYIYQYS
+436 TDEYVYQYC

-474 KSVLKNN
+474 KSILKNN

>member
-1 MDSEYYCGIITDNE
+1 MSNPYLYGQTEDNKQ
-15 SSNLDNI
+15 SKSLDEI
-22 FKQKCFDNNLDNL
+22 FKIQ
-35 DAEISKTK
+35 
-43 FPDKYLNEL
+43 FPKELLNEL
-52 YEISGKKISDL
+52 YDISGKKISDL

-77 LKDDVEKNSIF
+77 LKDDVENNSIF

-97 YNIAGFIGTKHIF
+97 YNIAGFVGTQNT
-110 LTIRSRFAKENRDDY
+110 LLSIRSRFAQDNGDDY

-160 YYFLQAMSQGLY
+160 YYFLKTLSQGLY

-237 MLENDDMIDL
+237 MLESDDMIDL

-273 DIHPYYS
+273 DIHPYYY

-302 RTENKIYGVL
+302 RAENKIYGVL

-327 SEIDSSFIHTRNKEG
+327 SEIDSSFIHTRNKSKENR
-342 FGMIKMLKD
+342 IYMLE
-351 MDNNKDCWHAYP
+351 NNGWEAYP
-363 DFYSKES
+363 DYYSS
-370 GIVMD
+370 ALDIVMD
-375 AKYKHAKE
+375 AKYKHANG
-383 IKDIARDDRMQIISY
+383 INQIDDSKDKMQIISY
-398 MHILGAATGV
+398 MHILGLKKGV
-408 FLYPTDKESDK
+408 FLHPAD
-419 ENKHNILSGKL
+419 NKHAGNISYGKL

-436 TDEYIYQYS
+436 TDEYVYQYC

>member
-1 MDSEYYCGIITDNE
+1 MSNPYLYGQTEDNKQ
-15 SSNLDNI
+15 SKSLDEI
-22 FKQKCFDNNLDNL
+22 FKIQ
-35 DAEISKTK
+35 
-43 FPDKYLNEL
+43 FPKELLNEL
-52 YEISGKKISDL
+52 YDISGKKISDL

-77 LKDDVEKNSIF
+77 LKDDVENNSIF

-97 YNIAGFIGTKHIF
+97 YNIAGFVGTQNT
-110 LTIRSRFAKENRDDY
+110 LLSIRSRFAQDNGDDY

-160 YYFLQAMSQGLY
+160 YYFLKALSQGLY

-237 MLENDDMIDL
+237 MLESDDMADL

-273 DIHPYYS
+273 DIHPYYY

-302 RTENKIYGVL
+302 RAENKIYGVL

-317 LWEEYLNTLV
+317 LWEEYLNTLI
-327 SEIDSSFIHTRNKEG
+327 SEIDSSFIHTRNKSKENR
-342 FGMIKMLKD
+342 IYMLE
-351 MDNNKDCWHAYP
+351 NNGWEAYP
-363 DFYSKES
+363 DYYSS
-370 GIVMD
+370 ALDIVMD
-375 AKYKHAKE
+375 AKYKHANG
-383 IKDIARDDRMQIISY
+383 INQIDSKDKMQIIAY
-398 MHILGAATGV
+398 MHILGLKKGV
-408 FLYPTDKESDK
+408 FLYPAD
-419 ENKHNILSGKL
+419 NKHAGNISYGKL
-430 NIPDKN
+430 NIPEKN
-436 TDEYIYQYS
+436 TDEYVYQYC
-445 FKIPQGEINC
+445 FKIPQGEING

>member
-1 MDSEYYCGIITDNE
+1 MSNPYLYGQTEDNKQ
-15 SSNLDNI
+15 SKSLDEI
-22 FKQKCFDNNLDNL
+22 FKIQ
-35 DAEISKTK
+35 
-43 FPDKYLNEL
+43 FPKELLNEL
-52 YEISGKKISDL
+52 YDISGKKISDL

-77 LKDDVEKNSIF
+77 LKDDVENNSIF

-97 YNIAGFIGTKHIF
+97 YNIAGFVGTQNT
-110 LTIRSRFAKENRDDY
+110 LLSIRSRFAQDNGDDY

-160 YYFLQAMSQGLY
+160 YYFLKALSQGLY

-237 MLENDDMIDL
+237 MLESDDMIDL

-273 DIHPYYS
+273 DIHPYYY

-302 RTENKIYGVL
+302 RAENKIYGVL

-317 LWEEYLNTLV
+317 LWEEYLNTLI
-327 SEIDSSFIHTRNKEG
+327 SEIDSSFIHTRNKSKENR
-342 FGMIKMLKD
+342 IYMLE
-351 MDNNKDCWHAYP
+351 NNGWEAYP
-363 DFYSKES
+363 DYYSS
-370 GIVMD
+370 ALDIVMD
-375 AKYKHAKE
+375 AKYKHVNG
-383 IKDIARDDRMQIISY
+383 INQIDSKDKMQIISY
-398 MHILGAATGV
+398 MHILGLKKGV
-408 FLYPTDKESDK
+408 FLHPAD
-419 ENKHNILSGKL
+419 NKHAGNISYGKL

-436 TDEYIYQYS
+436 TDEYVYQYC

>member
-1 MDSEYYCGIITDNE
+1 M
-15 SSNLDNI
+15 SNPYLYG
-22 FKQKCFDNNLDNL
+22 QTEDNNQSKSLD
-35 DAEISKTK
+35 EIFETE
-43 FPDKYLNEL
+43 FPKELLNEL
-52 YEISGKKISDL
+52 YDISGKKISDL

-77 LKDDVEKNSIF
+77 LKDDVESSSIF
-88 TISGDKLTT
+88 TISGNKLTT
-97 YNIAGFIGTKHIF
+97 YNIAGFIGTKHTF
-110 LTIRSRFAKENRDDY
+110 LTIRSRFAKENDDY

-137 NISTLEHAT
+137 NISTLEHST

-160 YYFLQAMSQGLY
+160 YYFLKALSQGLY

-237 MLENDDMIDL
+237 MLESDDMIDL

-273 DIHPYYS
+273 DIHPYYY

-302 RTENKIYGVL
+302 RAENKIYGVL

-317 LWEEYLNTLV
+317 LWEEYLNTLI
-327 SEIDSSFIHTRNKEG
+327 SEIDSSFIHTRNKSKENR
-342 FGMIKMLKD
+342 IYMLE
-351 MDNNKDCWHAYP
+351 NNGWEAYP
-363 DFYSKES
+363 DYYSS
-370 GIVMD
+370 ALDIVMD
-375 AKYKHAKE
+375 AKYKHANG
-383 IKDIARDDRMQIISY
+383 INQIDSKDKMQIISY
-398 MHILGAATGV
+398 MHVLGLKKGV
-408 FLYPTDKESDK
+408 FLHPAD
-419 ENKHNILSGKL
+419 NKHAGNISYGKL

-436 TDEYIYQYS
+436 TDEYVYQYC

>member
-1 MDSEYYCGIITDNE
+1 MSNPYLYGQTEDNNQ
-15 SSNLDNI
+15 SVSLDEI
-22 FKQKCFDNNLDNL
+22 FKIQ
-35 DAEISKTK
+35 
-43 FPDKYLNEL
+43 FPKELLNEL
-52 YEISGKKISDL
+52 YDISGKKISDL

-77 LKDDVEKNSIF
+77 LKDDVESSSIF
-88 TISGDKLTT
+88 TISGNKLTT
-97 YNIAGFIGTKHIF
+97 YNIAGFIGTKHTF
-110 LTIRSRFAKENRDDY
+110 LTIRSRFAKENDDY

-237 MLENDDMIDL
+237 MLESDDMADL

-302 RTENKIYGVL
+302 RTENKIYGIL
-312 FDAAW
+312 FDVAW

-342 FGMIKMLKD
+342 VGMICMLK
-351 MDNNKDCWHAYP
+351 NKDNKPKYWQAYP
-363 DFYSKES
+363 DFYSKKL

-375 AKYKHAKE
+375 AKYKHANGISK
-383 IKDIARDDRMQIISY
+383 IGSDDRMQIISY
-398 MHILGAATGV
+398 MHILGLKKGV
-408 FLYPTDKESDK
+408 FLHPAD
-419 ENKHNILSGKL
+419 NKHAGNISYGKL
-430 NIPDKN
+430 NIPEKN
-436 TDEYIYQYS
+436 TDEYVYQYC
-445 FKIPQGEINC
+445 FKIPQGEING